1 MHLKR
6 TGKIIIGCSYSLIY
20 KSSKMMSRFE
30 TLDYIFQSKCS
41 IRSMNGS
48 VPAQGSESP
57 LKANIFRKHKTAP
70 VLTVSRIKDSLTKS
84 LQKYFK
90 ISVQEIPLHAL
101 FSPFRNRTFAIYK
114 YRILPYYVNVA
125 PWNYNILTFPEN
137 AHYFSFA
144 VNNN

>member
-1 MHLKR
+1 M
-6 TGKIIIGCSYSLIY
+6 ISL
-20 KSSKMMSRFE
+20 FE
-30 TLDYIFQSKCS
+30 TLDYILKSKCS

-57 LKANIFRKHKTAP
+57 LKANIFLKCKTAP
-70 VLTVSRIKDSLTKS
+70 ILTVSRIKNTLTKS

-101 FSPFRNRTFAIYK
+101 FLPFRNRTFAIYK

-125 PWNYNILTFPEN
+125 PWNYNILTLSLIHISEPTR
-137 AHYFSFA
+137 H
-144 VNNN
+144 